1 MKSKNNKK
9 QTRAYYI
16 TDEGV
21 KMMITKEVNNK
32 RIVIKDNN
40 KDDK

>member
-1 MKSKNNKK
+1 MNNKK
-9 QTRAYYI
+9 ETRAYII

>member
-1 MKSKNNKK
+1 MNNKK
-9 QTRAYYI
+9 ETRAYII

-21 KMMITKEVNNK
+21 KVLIQKEINNK